1 MEVRSSFSIWVL
13 LLILCSCTSQQIMA
27 QPAPWQQIIGTKAPE
42 WSLDRWVNSKPL
54 SVQDLKGK
62 VVLVRWWLETCP
74 YCRATAPSLNEFHEK
89 YAKKGLVIIGMYHPK
104 PYGRRVSREEVTRYS
119 EVKDFKF
126 PIAIDEEW
134 ATLKRYWFDQGGE
147 AFTSV
152 SFIIDRE
159 GLIRYIH
166 PGGSYN
172 AEGLPHN
179 DPQWRHDYHDVK
191 AMLEL
196 LLEK

>member
-1 MEVRSSFSIWVL
+1 MDVRSSFSIWVL

-27 QPAPWQQIIGTKAPE
+27 QPAPWKQLIGTKAPE

-54 SVQDLKGK
+54 SVQELKGK

-74 YCRATAPSLNEFHEK
+74 YCRATAPSLNEFYEK

-104 PYGRRVSREEVTRYS
+104 PYGRRVSHEEVTRYS
-119 EVKDFKF
+119 EAKDFKF

-172 AEGLPHN
+172 AEGLPYN